1 MQGGTITM
9 KTLITYKSKTG
20 FAEKYAR
27 MIAEELGCSIIPLK
41 QMTAEKMSEYDTVVF
56 GGGIYAG
63 SINGLKKAKAMFEK
77 STAKDFVVFAT
88 GGTPNEAASESVK
101 EMWNV
106 NLGSEAEK
114 IPHFYLQAGISYE
127 KMSFPDKLLMKMFAS
142 MLAKKKDKTATEKGF
157 EEYIISSYDISD
169 RSFAE
174 PLIEY
179 LS

>member
-1 MQGGTITM
+1 M

-27 MIAEELGCSIIPLK
+27 MIAEDIGCSVIPFK

-63 SINGLKKAKAMFEK
+63 SINGLIKAKAMFEK
-77 STAKDFVVFAT
+77 STAKSFVVFAV
-88 GGTPNEAASESVK
+88 GGTPNEAASESVR
-101 EMWNV
+101 EMWSV
-106 NLGSEAEK
+106 NLGSKAEK
-114 IPHFYLQAGISYE
+114 IPHYYLQAGICYE

-142 MLAKKKDKTATEKGF
+142 MLTKKKDKTDTEKGF
-157 EEYIISSYDISD
+157 EEYIKSSYDISD

>member
-1 MQGGTITM
+1 M

-27 MIAEELGCSIIPLK
+27 MIAEDIGCSVIPFK

-56 GGGIYAG
+56 GGGIYAC
-63 SINGLKKAKAMFEK
+63 SINGLIKAKAMFEK
-77 STAKDFVVFAT
+77 STAKSFVVFAV
-88 GGTPNEAASESVK
+88 GGTPNEAASESVR
-101 EMWNV
+101 EMWSV

-114 IPHFYLQAGISYE
+114 IPHYYLQAGICYE

-142 MLAKKKDKTATEKGF
+142 MLTKKKDKTDTEKGF
-157 EEYIISSYDISD
+157 EEYIKSSYDISD

>member
-1 MQGGTITM
+1 M

-27 MIAEELGCSIIPLK
+27 MIAEDIGCSVIPFK

-63 SINGLKKAKAMFEK
+63 SINGLIKAKAMFEK
-77 STAKDFVVFAT
+77 STAKSFVVFAV
-88 GGTPNEAASESVK
+88 GGTPNEAASESVR
-101 EMWNV
+101 EMWSV
-106 NLGSEAEK
+106 NLGSKAEK
-114 IPHFYLQAGISYE
+114 LPHYYLQAGICYE
-127 KMSFPDKLLMKMFAS
+127 KMSFPDKLLMKIFAS
-142 MLAKKKDKTATEKGF
+142 MLTKKKDKTDTEKGF
-157 EEYIISSYDISD
+157 EEYIKSSYDISD